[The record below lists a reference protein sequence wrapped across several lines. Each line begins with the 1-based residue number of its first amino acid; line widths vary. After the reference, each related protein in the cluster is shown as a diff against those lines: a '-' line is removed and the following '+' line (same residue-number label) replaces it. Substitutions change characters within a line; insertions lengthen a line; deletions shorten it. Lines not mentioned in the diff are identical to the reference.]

1 MKHVA
6 AILCLAAAA
15 ATSHAEPTKDDLAAR
30 KVELDKK
37 LAGKGYTV
45 VIQAPFVIVDD
56 ENAAMVKRNAN
67 FMKWTTDLI
76 EADFFPKRPA
86 KLIEVWL
93 FRNEAT
99 YRKGAKQF
107 FNDEPDTPYG
117 YYSTA
122 ADALIMNV
130 GPGLGT
136 LSHELVHPYMEAN
149 FANVPSWFNEGLA
162 SLYEQ
167 PRERLGTDR
176 KLHMW
181 GTPNWRLP
189 NLKAEIR
196 GKTLPSLKTLMS
208 TTRDGFYSAQFDAYA
223 YARFLLQ
230 YLQDHGKLHAFYD
243 AFLADPKDLT
253 GQAAL
258 ASVVGVDLATFE
270 AEWRTWVLALKR

>member
-6 AILCLAAAA
+6 AILCLASASTIA
-15 ATSHAEPTKDDLAAR
+15 HAEPTKDELAAR

-45 VIQAPFVIVDD
+45 MVQAPFVIVDD
-56 ENAAMVKRNAN
+56 ENAGMVKRNAN

-76 EADFFPKRPA
+76 EQDFYPKRPA
-86 KLIEVWL
+86 KLIVVWL
-93 FRNEAT
+93 FKNEKT
-99 YRKGAKQF
+99 YRHGAKEF

-149 FANVPSWFNEGLA
+149 FPDVPSWFNEGLA

-167 PRERLGTDR
+167 PRERIGADK
-176 KLHMW
+176 KLHIW

-189 NLKAEIR
+189 NLKAEIKA
-196 GKTLPSLKTLMS
+196 KTLPSLKTLMS

-230 YLQDHGKLHAFYD
+230 YLQEVGKLHAFYD
-243 AFLADPKDLT
+243 AFHADTKDLT

-258 ASVVGVDLATFE
+258 ASVLGEDLATFE
-270 AEWRTWVLALKR
+270 PKWRTWVLALKR

>member
-1 MKHVA
+1 
-6 AILCLAAAA
+6 
-15 ATSHAEPTKDDLAAR
+15 
-30 KVELDKK
+30 
-37 LAGKGYTV
+37 
-45 VIQAPFVIVDD
+45 
-56 ENAAMVKRNAN
+56 
-67 FMKWTTDLI
+67 MKWTTDLI

-93 FRNEAT
+93 FKNEQT

-196 GKTLPSLKTLMS
+196 AKTLPSLKTLMT
-208 TTRDGFYSAQFDAYA
+208 TTRDGFYNAQFDAYA

-230 YLQDHGKLHAFYD
+230 YLQDHGKLHEFYD
-243 AFLADPKDLT
+243 AFHADAKDLT
-253 GQAAL
+253 GQTAL
-258 ASVVGVDLATFE
+258 AKVVGEDLESFE

>member
-1 MKHVA
+1 MKALALVCLLASA
-6 AILCLAAAA
+6 A
-15 ATSHAEPTKDDLAAR
+15 HAEPTKDQLEAR
-30 KVELDKK
+30 KLELENK
-37 LAGKGYTV
+37 LGKSFTV
-45 VIQAPFVIVDD
+45 MVQAPFVIVDD
-56 ENAAMVKRNAN
+56 ENAGMVKRNAN

-76 EADFFPKRPA
+76 EQDFFAKRPA

-93 FRNEAT
+93 FKNEKT
-99 YRKGAKQF
+99 YRAGAKKF

-149 FANVPSWFNEGLA
+149 FPDGPSWFNEGLA

-167 PRERLGTDR
+167 PRERKGADH
-176 KLHMW
+176 KLHIW

-189 NLKAEIR
+189 NLKTEIQA
-196 GKTLPSLKTLMS
+196 KTLPDLKTLMS
-208 TTRDGFYSAQFDAYA
+208 TSRDGFYNARFDAYA

-230 YLQDHGKLHAFYD
+230 YLQEEGKLHAFYD
-243 AFLADPKDLT
+243 AFTADKKDLT

-258 ASVVGVDLATFE
+258 AKVVGEDLVTFE
-270 AEWRTWVLALKR
+270 PKWRTWVLALKR

>member
-6 AILCLAAAA
+6 ATLLCLAT
-15 ATSHAEPTKDDLAAR
+15 ATAHAEPTKDELAAR

-93 FRNEAT
+93 FKNEQT

-196 GKTLPSLKTLMS
+196 AKTLPSLKTLMS
-208 TTRDGFYSAQFDAYA
+208 TTRDGFYNAQFDAYA

-230 YLQDHGKLHAFYD
+230 YLQDHGKLHEFYD
-243 AFLADPKDLT
+243 AFHADAKDLT
-253 GQAAL
+253 GQTAL
-258 ASVVGVDLATFE
+258 AKVVGEDLESFE

>member
-45 VIQAPFVIVDD
+45 VVQAPFVIIDD
-56 ENAAMVKRNAN
+56 ENASMVKRNAN

-76 EADFFPKRPA
+76 EQDFFPKRPA

-149 FANVPSWFNEGLA
+149 FPNVPSWFNEGLA

-167 PRERLGTDR
+167 PREHLGTDR

-189 NLKAEIR
+189 NLKA
-196 GKTLPSLKTLMS
+196 
-208 TTRDGFYSAQFDAYA
+208 DGFYSAQFDAYA

>member
-1 MKHVA
+1 MKHLAVVL
-6 AILCLAAAA
+6 LCLGATAA
-15 ATSHAEPTKDDLAAR
+15 HAEPTKDELAAR

-45 VIQAPFVIVDD
+45 LIQAPFVIVDD

-93 FRNEAT
+93 FKNEQT

-149 FANVPSWFNEGLA
+149 FPNVPAWFNEGLA

-167 PRERLGTDR
+167 PRERVGADK

-208 TTRDGFYSAQFDAYA
+208 TTRDGFYEARFDAYA

-230 YLQDHGKLHAFYD
+230 YLQDHDKLHAFYD
-243 AFLADPKDLT
+243 AFLADTKDLT
-253 GQAAL
+253 GQTAL
-258 ASVVGVDLATFE
+258 AKVVGQDLETFE
-270 AEWRTWVLALKR
+270 AAWRTWVLALKR